1 MNKRLRKK
9 MHTHYVSHIRSTD
22 ECCSPMRSQ
31 RKPRG
36 KFKSMID
43 FSKHVRRHW
52 FDPPK
57 FNRLRDYFAEWT
69 LSELNI
75 YNARGE
81 RTIATYLL
89 YKSDGSKA
97 TSEDI
102 YHYLKVMGFPKT
114 IVPYELG
121 RLMISLSI
129 INEGEQENHYF

>member
-9 MHTHYVSHIRSTD
+9 IHTHYESRFCSIDGCYHI
-22 ECCSPMRSQ
+22 MRSQ
-31 RKPRG
+31 RKSRG

-43 FSKHVRRHW
+43 FSKRMRRHW

-75 YNARGE
+75 YSARGE
-81 RTIATYLL
+81 RIIATYLT

-102 YHYLKVMGFPKT
+102 CHYLKVMGFPKT
-114 IVPYELG
+114 IVPYELS
-121 RLMISLSI
+121 RLMISLGI
-129 INEGEQENHYF
+129 INEGEQENRYF